1 MPKPLSEMSER
12 ELQSARDKSN
22 AESSKVTSEMIEA
35 GRGTE
40 KPSET
45 RTKND
50 ALSERWKKVMDRHNE
65 IVDEERKRQTYH
77 GSLKPIKRHRW

>member
-1 MPKPLSEMSER
+1 MAKPLAEMSER
-12 ELQSARDKSN
+12 ELQGARDKSN
-22 AESSKVTSEMIEA
+22 AETSKITTELIDA

-50 ALSERWKKVMDRHNE
+50 ALSERWKVAMDRHNA
-65 IVDEERKRQTYH
+65 IVDEERKRMTYH
-77 GSLKPIKRHRW
+77 GSLKPIKRHRF